1 MATGSITALDV
12 LRDAFERVHE
22 DLPSVVAELS
32 ADELLW
38 RPDPSANHVAWL
50 LWHLTRV
57 QDDHVAN
64 LAGTAQVWSAGGWAD
79 RFGLPYP
86 DDAIGYG
93 QSSDDVGAFRL
104 EDPVLLTGYHAAAHE
119 LTLSALDGLDEASLA
134 RVVDPRWDPPVTA
147 AVRLVSVV
155 NDITQHLGQAAYLRG
170 LLERRR

>member
-1 MATGSITALDV
+1 MTTGTTTALDV
-12 LRDAFERVHE
+12 LRDAFQRVHE
-22 DLPSVVAELS
+22 DLPSVVGELS

-57 QDDHVAN
+57 QDDHVAD
-64 LAGTAQVWSAGGWAD
+64 LAGTAQVWTGGGWAD

-86 DDAIGYG
+86 VDAIGYG
-93 QSSDDVGAFRL
+93 QSADDVGAFRL
-104 EDPVLLTGYHAAAHE
+104 EDPALLTGYHAATHE
-119 LTLSALDGLDEASLA
+119 LTVSVLDGMDEASLS

-155 NDITQHLGQAAYLRG
+155 NDTTQHLGQAAYLRG